1 MGAGPARASDR
12 DVGGGSYAGPMSS
25 TPASTEPESPPITDA
40 QAATESVEGPRSGLS
55 LSPSRAGDFMT
66 CPLLYRF
73 RVVDRLPEPPS
84 PAATRGTVVH
94 AVLEDL
100 FELSASERTLDA
112 AKGLVPQAWAA
123 VLSADDDLRAM
134 FADDDGTLATEWLN
148 GTDDLLATYFGLEDP
163 RRLEPAHRELEL
175 SVTLAD
181 GLLLRGIVDRLDVAP
196 DGAMRV
202 VDYKTG
208 KAPRVDFEQ
217 KALFQMRFYAL
228 ALWRSEG
235 VIPRLLQLMYL
246 ADGQVMRY
254 EPDEADLRAMERKL
268 AALADAIGRSS
279 ASGDWRPRPSRLCDW
294 CSHRDL
300 CPAWGGTPPEL
311 PAAPLPPS
319 EKAQSSA

>member
-1 MGAGPARASDR
+1 
-12 DVGGGSYAGPMSS
+12 MSS
-25 TPASTEPESPPITDA
+25 TSVSAHGEAGQQGTPDGA
-40 QAATESVEGPRSGLS
+40 QGPRSGLS

-73 RVVDRLPEPPS
+73 RVVDRLPEAPS
-84 PAATRGTVVH
+84 PAATRGTLVH

-100 FELSASERTLDA
+100 FELAASERTLEA
-112 AKGLVPQAWAA
+112 ASGLVPAAWAA
-123 VLSADDDLRAM
+123 LLSADEELAEL
-134 FADDDGTLATEWLN
+134 FADDDGTLAAEWLS
-148 GTDDLLATYFGLEDP
+148 GTEDLLATYFGLEDP

-175 SVTLAD
+175 SVTLDD
-181 GLLLRGIVDRLDVAP
+181 GLVLRGIVDRLDIAP

-228 ALWRSEG
+228 ALWRAEG

-254 EPDEADLRAMERKL
+254 EPDESDLLAMERKL
-268 AALADAIGRSS
+268 AALADAIGRAS

-300 CPAWGGTPPEL
+300 CPAWGGTPPDL
-311 PAAPLPPS
+311 PSVPSAPGSEQPPT
-319 EKAQSSA
+319 AP